1 MIEAKNL
8 TKIYSDGTK
17 ALDSLTFSSS
27 SKSLTLLGKNGAGK
41 TTFMR
46 ILSTQLK
53 PTSGTALVEG
63 YDVVK
68 DAKRVRKMVSSIP
81 QEAKPVGISSPYEHV
96 TMYLT
101 SRGLSIS
108 EAKSRSR
115 SVLKEVGLWE
125 AKDKPTDS
133 LSGGMKRKV
142 FVAMALASDA
152 DVVFLDEPTTGLDP
166 LSRMEVWSILKS
178 MESKLVLTTHYM
190 EEAQELAD
198 ELLMINKGKLVMS
211 GSPSSL
217 LKKFEGMVRVEGTG
231 DIKVGRT
238 LIKYVRKEE
247 ASYYVGKYVL
257 KPISLED
264 LFIMYA
270 GDDELTYDSS

>member
-8 TKIYSDGTK
+8 TKVYGDGTK

-46 ILSTQLK
+46 ILSTQLM
-53 PTSGTALVEG
+53 PTSGSALVEG

-68 DAKRVRKMVSSIP
+68 DAKKVRKIVSSIP

-96 TMYLT
+96 AMYLT

-108 EAKSRSR
+108 EAISRSR
-115 SVLKEVGLWE
+115 SVLKDVGLWE
-125 AKDKPTDS
+125 VKDKPTDS

-152 DVVFLDEPTTGLDP
+152 EVVFLDEPTTGLDP

-198 ELLMINKGKLVMS
+198 ELLMINRGKLVMS

-231 DIKVGRT
+231 EIRVGRT
-238 LIKYVRKEE
+238 MIKYVRKDE
-247 ASYYVGKYVL
+247 ASYYVGKYII

-270 GDDELTYDSS
+270 GDQELTYDSS

>member
-1 MIEAKNL
+1 MIESREL
-8 TKIYSDGTK
+8 TKVYADGTK
-17 ALDSLTFSSS
+17 ALDSLSFSSY

-53 PTSGTALVEG
+53 PSSGSALVEG

-68 DAKRVRKMVSSIP
+68 ESKKVRKIVSSIP
-81 QEAKPVGISSPYEHV
+81 QEAKPVGISSPYEHLV
-96 TMYLT
+96 MYLS
-101 SRGLSIS
+101 SRGFSIS
-108 EAKSRSR
+108 DAMTESR

-125 AKDKPTDS
+125 VKDKPTDS

-142 FVAMALASDA
+142 FVAMALASNA
-152 DVVFLDEPTTGLDP
+152 EVVFLDEPTTGLDP

-178 MESKLVLTTHYM
+178 MNSKLVLTTHYM

-198 ELLMINKGKLVMS
+198 ELLMINKGKLVVK

-217 LKKFEGMVRVEGTG
+217 LQKFEGMVRVEGTG
-231 DIKVGRT
+231 EIKVGRT
-238 LIKYVRKEE
+238 MIKYVRKDE
-247 ASYYVGKYVL
+247 ATEYVGKYVI

-264 LFIMYA
+264 LFIMFG
-270 GDDELTYDSS
+270 GDSELT